1 MYGCTQILSYILSL
15 LLSVTVKR
23 YRQTERGGSYKYSEH
38 MGGGCEKIR
47 SLDYPWLCM
56 KFEVG

>member
-15 LLSVTVKR
+15 LLSITA
-23 YRQTERGGSYKYSEH
+23 ERGGSYKYSEH
-38 MGGGCEKIR
+38 MGVGCGKIR
-47 SLDYPWLCM
+47 SLDYPWLYM